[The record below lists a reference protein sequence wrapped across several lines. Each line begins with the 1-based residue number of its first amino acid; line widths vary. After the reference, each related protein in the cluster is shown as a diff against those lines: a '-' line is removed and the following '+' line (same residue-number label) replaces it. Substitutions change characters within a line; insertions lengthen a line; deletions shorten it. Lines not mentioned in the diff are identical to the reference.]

1 MDILT
6 WIIVGLVAGVLAS
19 LVMGGTGYGLIGD
32 IIIGIVGAFVGGWLF
47 SMLGVSSPFGGIAG
61 VIFVAFIGA
70 VGAVVNLAIM
80 WALTH
85 MGVDYI
91 VGSEVSVVGGTWLLS
106 LTLVHIGTATPVSP
120 ARRRT
125 ISSRTARIRAR
136 SAVLTLRPSSRMPV
150 IGLLKDIQ
158 FHRSWPVDSSS
169 RSCWWPTTARAI
181 RWRMRGSACAAGA
194 VPVARS
200 VRPLHR
206 AP

>member
-70 VGAVVNLAIM
+70 VVLLFILRM
-80 WALTH
+80 
-85 MGVDYI
+85 I
-91 VGSEVSVVGGTWLLS
+91 RGG
-106 LTLVHIGTATPVSP
+106 
-120 ARRRT
+120 RRR
-125 ISSRTARIRAR
+125 
-136 SAVLTLRPSSRMPV
+136 
-150 IGLLKDIQ
+150 
-158 FHRSWPVDSSS
+158 
-169 RSCWWPTTARAI
+169 
-181 RWRMRGSACAAGA
+181 
-194 VPVARS
+194 
-200 VRPLHR
+200 